1 MLLRN
6 WTGNLLV
13 FNIVEVSFIFRSAPG
28 SVGFSEIGASMP
40 TAWKSFSE
48 GLARVWFQV
57 ILHFA
62 FYHLRLTAGL
72 PWYTPLKID
81 FSDAFNRFVEPASGS
96 S

>member
-1 MLLRN
+1 
-6 WTGNLLV
+6 
-13 FNIVEVSFIFRSAPG
+13 
-28 SVGFSEIGASMP
+28 MP

-62 FYHLRLTAGL
+62 FYHLRLTADL
-72 PWYTPLKID
+72 PWYTPLKAVE
-81 FSDAFNRFVEPASGS
+81 SVSAFHFIPDGERS